1 MGQNTNKVQGNIKKS
16 FPIEKCIMKIV
27 LTQTHP
33 KKSEFLFIVAWC
45 HFLELQP
52 YFTTPFTHTFLDQ
65 WLSWRIES

>member
-1 MGQNTNKVQGNIKKS
+1 
-16 FPIEKCIMKIV
+16 MKIV

-52 YFTTPFTHTFLDQ
+52 YFTTPSAHIFLDQ